1 MRQYITR
8 DQKEAILCLAGC
20 VGFCQTLIQSD
31 LPRYKSVREHLKK
44 TVDAANTALEEME
57 KDMDADQLR
66 GVLNFANNSVLEI
79 LPKYSEIGNK
89 DLYVVESWAM
99 ERLLQDV
106 LTDCTFCEKTAKE
119 AKKCQR
125 RKDLLACGMAGTG
138 SNCPFMV

>member
-31 LPRYKSVREHLKK
+31 LPRYKSVREHLKR

-66 GVLNFANNSVLEI
+66 GVLNFANNSVLET
-79 LPKYSEIGNK
+79 LPKYSEIGN
-89 DLYVVESWAM
+89 
-99 ERLLQDV
+99 
-106 LTDCTFCEKTAKE
+106 
-119 AKKCQR
+119 
-125 RKDLLACGMAGTG
+125 
-138 SNCPFMV
+138 